1 MIQQPTSYAPV
12 QQAAVQHL
20 PQAPA
25 EFNAIKINI
34 LGANVAAP
42 AQQTV
47 PMPVPQPEQA
57 PAQETAPMQAP
68 QSEQALAQP
77 QAPEGQQLNYIA

>member
-12 QQAAVQHL
+12 QQAAVQQQL
-20 PQAPA
+20 QQAPA

-42 AQQTV
+42 AQQAA
-47 PMPVPQPEQA
+47 PMPAPQPEQA
-57 PAQETAPMQAP
+57 P
-68 QSEQALAQP
+68 AQP